1 MFAYRQ
7 RLFAPPLGYRAVD
20 VIVVALYLGHLV
32 RQQPIVSVERY
43 QARRVLAVHCLH
55 PFGDMQLEFIA
66 PVDPSHLVFDAPEN
80 NAGMISVAADKANG
94 VSAAALEILRMCGIH
109 TLAGAV
115 YRSLVDYE
123 HSDLVCYIE
132 IVSRVRLG
140 MQTNVVYTVLP
151 TQLVPVQRILL
162 GHLYRPLKVPRV
174 AAQIYRLAVED
185 EFCPLR
191 PYLAKAESLGAAVED
206 RAAADKLGAQ
216 PIQLRM
222 VRVPVLGIRPS
233 ADCLPAAAVERQH
246 GALAVEHL
254 VMHPRSVRSIRQLGQ
269 YGYLSAPHGA
279 AYREVGDMA
288 LRQYLE

>member
-1 MFAYRQ
+1 M
-7 RLFAPPLGYRAVD
+7 
-20 VIVVALYLGHLV
+20 
-32 RQQPIVSVERY
+32 
-43 QARRVLAVHCLH
+43 
-55 PFGDMQLEFIA
+55 
-66 PVDPSHLVFDAPEN
+66 
-80 NAGMISVAADKANG
+80 
-94 VSAAALEILRMCGIH
+94 
-109 TLAGAV
+109 
-115 YRSLVDYE
+115 
-123 HSDLVCYIE
+123 
-132 IVSRVRLG
+132 
-140 MQTNVVYTVLP
+140 
-151 TQLVPVQRILL
+151 
-162 GHLYRPLKVPRV
+162 PRV

-233 ADCLPAAAVERQH
+233 AQH
-246 GALAVEHL
+246 GALAVEHI
-254 VMHPRSVRSIRQLGQ
+254 VMHPRSVRGIRQLGQ